1 MMFVVVTLV
10 HVADTLEQL
19 NTDTE
24 ALLSVGRKHLCQF
37 ETLKYQQMDG
47 LNTVLPYGLRKID
60 ALRTL
65 TTESTAVLMPFS
77 AQEINHKNGIYCGL
91 NAISKN
97 LIFVNRTEL
106 LNGNGF
112 ILGVSGAGKSFFAKR
127 EIIPHVLRGESD
139 VIIIDP
145 EREYSPS
152 FPGLAARS
160 YISPQTPQ
168 RTSTRWIW
176 FLIMRIRKSNRAEI

>member
-1 MMFVVVTLV
+1 
-10 HVADTLEQL
+10 
-19 NTDTE
+19 
-24 ALLSVGRKHLCQF
+24 
-37 ETLKYQQMDG
+37 MDG

-112 ILGVSGAGKSFFAKR
+112 ILGVSGAGKSFFAKK

-176 FLIMRIRKSNRAEI
+176 FSDYADSKIQSC